1 MRVKWIAAG
10 VLGTSAIAAAST
22 PFQFY
27 TVINGGDSIAGD
39 QFEDAGQVVV
49 GDGGVVG
56 MIAELNN
63 SGNEIVIYSTPAA
76 GNTWNNQAVVEAA
89 TPIDVTGLGTN
100 QQFETFNNLAL
111 TSKPAG
117 GTRLTFE
124 ATDPFPSSDEGIL
137 QWDGNPSLGDV
148 AFDGDSKGYT
158 DIGNNVADSG
168 GGVPFAGPAME
179 FQVNGSGQVLFPAV
193 SLSKNVLAS
202 GDDAP
207 SGPTAVSTIFTSTTA
222 LSLTDPGSRVALGT
236 DNSGAADLSALGTPG
251 IYVVPAGGGTPTKVS
266 GSFTPISSGLD
277 PLIGYASGNGISQTT
292 LMAVNGSTSGTQD
305 VVLSKSGGAPA
316 SILTQQFTPGNQL
329 NPLGEMSPDG
339 QIGLYIPDTVNG
351 DTIQHADATDLVP
364 HATVIASVAGTLQAT
379 LNPASSLALDP
390 SNSSVLQIEALQD
403 PNSSSSWVPQINDNG
418 IIIFGAQVGTSP
430 SDANDALLDWQP
442 GDVSPTVVLA
452 DGDEMTI
459 GGQPVQITG
468 FLLNALQN
476 ENDFYKNALSD
487 DGYLAIDV
495 SYTELNGPPGNQESA
510 VIITQLEVPEPAS
523 IGLISLATLGLLAR
537 RKRRE

>member
-1 MRVKWIAAG
+1 
-10 VLGTSAIAAAST
+10 
-22 PFQFY
+22 
-27 TVINGGDSIAGD
+27 
-39 QFEDAGQVVV
+39 
-49 GDGGVVG
+49 
-56 MIAELNN
+56 
-63 SGNEIVIYSTPAA
+63 
-76 GNTWNNQAVVEAA
+76 
-89 TPIDVTGLGTN
+89 
-100 QQFETFNNLAL
+100 
-111 TSKPAG
+111 
-117 GTRLTFE
+117 
-124 ATDPFPSSDEGIL
+124 
-137 QWDGNPSLGDV
+137 
-148 AFDGDSKGYT
+148 
-158 DIGNNVADSG
+158 
-168 GGVPFAGPAME
+168 ME

-207 SGPTAVSTIFTSTTA
+207 SGPTTVSTIFTSTPA
-222 LSLTDPGSRVALGT
+222 LSLADPGSRVALGT

-251 IYVVPAGGGTPTKVS
+251 IYVIPAGGGTPTKVS

-316 SILTQQFTPGNQL
+316 SILTQQFTPGSQL

-351 DTIQHADATDLVP
+351 DTIQHADATDLDP
-364 HATVIASVAGTLQAT
+364 HATVIASVAGSLQAA
-379 LNPASSLALDP
+379 LNPSSSLAIDP

-403 PNSSSSWVPQINDNG
+403 PNSATSWVPQINDNG
-418 IIIFGAQVGTSP
+418 IIVFGAQVGTSP
-430 SDANDALLDWQP
+430 SDVNDALLDWQP

-452 DGDEMTI
+452 DGDQMTI

-495 SYTELNGPPGNQESA
+495 SYTELNGPPDNQESA

-523 IGLISLATLGLLAR
+523 IGLISLASFGLLAR
-537 RKRRE
+537 RKRLA